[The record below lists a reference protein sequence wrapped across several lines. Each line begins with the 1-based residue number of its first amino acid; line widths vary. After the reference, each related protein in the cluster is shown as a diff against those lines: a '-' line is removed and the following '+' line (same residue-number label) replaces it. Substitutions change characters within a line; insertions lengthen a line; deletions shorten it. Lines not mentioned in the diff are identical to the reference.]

1 VAKCLPH
8 AAFLLPAS
16 PSTLLLLPHGLL
28 LLLFSRH
35 SYSPFLLFF
44 LGRLRLVFR
53 LQEEWNSATGLHS
66 DIMRAAKKSWLTIGV
81 ACCAER
87 DNAVVERSGN
97 GMSYFVFLGAA
108 CSLACRL

>member
-16 PSTLLLLPHGLL
+16 PSTLLLLPRGLL
-28 LLLFSRH
+28 LVLFSRH

-44 LGRLRLVFR
+44 LGLLRLVVR
-53 LQEEWNSATGLHS
+53 LQEEWNSATGLQS
-66 DIMRAAKKSWLTIGV
+66 DIMRAKKSWLTIGV

-87 DNAVVERSGN
+87 DNVVVERSGN
-97 GMSYFVFLGAA
+97 GMSYFAFFGATR
-108 CSLACRL
+108 SLACCL